1 MPRKSITVEFFFSF
15 SVETERKQISR
26 RIFVEDIFSGVAKV
40 YRTPNEVRTDGS
52 EFNSINSETKYVNN
66 DTMGVCVCMC
76 RWNVYAVVQCV
87 ASAIAGSAHILSDI
101 RDEK

>member
-40 YRTPNEVRTDGS
+40 YRTPNQVRTDGS

-66 DTMGVCVCMC
+66 DTMGVCVCAVGMFMP
-76 RWNVYAVVQCV
+76 WFNVLRVPSLV
-87 ASAIAGSAHILSDI
+87 AHIF
-101 RDEK
+101 